1 MTGLN
6 SIYSHS
12 SSIVTR
18 KAGNEYVLVPLTNN
32 IADMN
37 RIYTL
42 NDTGAFI
49 WELINGKRNVIEI
62 ISALVQEY
70 DIDREKAERD
80 VYSFIDQLSE
90 YLIVT

>member
-6 SIYSHS
+6 SVYSHS

-18 KAGNEYVLVPLTNN
+18 KAGDEYVLVPVSNN
-32 IADMN
+32 IADMD
-37 RIYTL
+37 RIFTL
-42 NDTGAFI
+42 NETGAFI

-62 ISALVQEY
+62 ITALVQEY
-70 DIDREKAERD
+70 DIDPEKAETD
-80 VYSFIDQLSE
+80 VYSFIDKLSE